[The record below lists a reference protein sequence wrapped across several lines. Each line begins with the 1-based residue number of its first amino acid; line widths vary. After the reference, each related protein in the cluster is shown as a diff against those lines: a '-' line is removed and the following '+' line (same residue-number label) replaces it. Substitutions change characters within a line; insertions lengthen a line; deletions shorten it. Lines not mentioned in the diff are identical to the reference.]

1 MIFQIC
7 ISLITR
13 WDNSSESYRETVLH
27 GKIMEI
33 EPNLFL
39 TPPGG
44 LWLRVLERTSYSTK
58 SKMVQCGQ
66 TDIKSS
72 IFFPYGGINIFL
84 PESPGLASFLP
95 FFFPSPFPS
104 LLFEKCLLLHALDKE
119 LCRSALGREYDGR
132 QEEELDNLRFSHL
145 ESRTQFRVETHLEVA

>member
-84 PESPGLASFLP
+84 PESPGLGGQHKQPLP
-95 FFFPSPFPS
+95 PQ
-104 LLFEKCLLLHALDKE
+104 ALKDVE
-119 LCRSALGREYDGR
+119 QRAQQRNPPAGR
-132 QEEELDNLRFSHL
+132 
-145 ESRTQFRVETHLEVA
+145 